1 MVISSGTSIRGCVVG
16 VAVEEVGVAVEEVGV
31 AVEEVGVAVEEVG
44 VSDTSEGDVEGSG
57 AAVGDDSREEVSGA
71 GIEDGEA
78 EATGAVVGGGSL
90 TAVGNDSLVTVA
102 PSAEQDAAITMHK
115 IVNL

>member
-1 MVISSGTSIRGCVVG
+1 MIISSGTSIRGCV
-16 VAVEEVGVAVEEVGV
+16 VGV

-71 GIEDGEA
+71 GIGDGEA
-78 EATGAVVGGGSL
+78 EATGAVVGSGSL